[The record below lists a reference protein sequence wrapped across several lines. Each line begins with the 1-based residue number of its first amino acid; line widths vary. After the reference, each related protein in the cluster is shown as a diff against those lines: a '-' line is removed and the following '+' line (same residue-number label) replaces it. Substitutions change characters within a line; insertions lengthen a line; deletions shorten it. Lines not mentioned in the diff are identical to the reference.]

1 MYERGLFVF
10 RQDLR
15 IQDNIWLYHAAQNC
29 KELICLFVFD
39 DIVLKQSPSKDRRLG
54 FLIDAL
60 KQLDTQLQ
68 SVGSCLHVAKWDPE
82 TIIPQWIQKYACDVL
97 LCNRSYGPRSQTRDK
112 TLQSWCRKNSVVY
125 QDFEDF
131 LLVEPHTVDQR
142 KVFTPFYKLW
152 KKHLAQLHPDFVQGN
167 YSLSTPTKIQSPAI
181 NQKNQTIY
189 DSVDAG
195 DNAYRPVDR
204 AQKRI
209 QTFNLSDYEATRNN
223 LDIDGTT
230 RLSPYMRFGL
240 VSIRQLFQWGIAVH
254 KAKYWSRAAEEKNHY
269 ISELAWREFWYH
281 IMHYFPETVMIEFQE
296 KRRHINWSRDTE
308 LLYKREMGQTGYPI
322 VDAAMNQLREENRM
336 HGRARMIVASF
347 LTKDMLVDWRLGEK
361 VFAKYLLDYDF
372 AVNMG
377 NRQWSASVWA
387 DPKPLRIFNPI
398 LQSQKF
404 DPQALYIRKY
414 TPVLQKKDT
423 QAIHDPLSQSLDYIA
438 PIVDHYA
445 MSKKARKI
453 YKWA

>member
-1 MYERGLFVF
+1 M
-10 RQDLR
+10 
-15 IQDNIWLYHAAQNC
+15 
-29 KELICLFVFD
+29 
-39 DIVLKQSPSKDRRLG
+39 
-54 FLIDAL
+54 
-60 KQLDTQLQ
+60 
-68 SVGSCLHVAKWDPE
+68 
-82 TIIPQWIQKYACDVL
+82 
-97 LCNRSYGPRSQTRDK
+97 
-112 TLQSWCRKNSVVY
+112 QSWCRKNSVVY

-254 KAKYWSRAAEEKNHY
+254 KAKY
-269 ISELAWREFWYH
+269 
-281 IMHYFPETVMIEFQE
+281 
-296 KRRHINWSRDTE
+296 
-308 LLYKREMGQTGYPI
+308 
-322 VDAAMNQLREENRM
+322 
-336 HGRARMIVASF
+336 
-347 LTKDMLVDWRLGEK
+347 
-361 VFAKYLLDYDF
+361 
-372 AVNMG
+372 
-377 NRQWSASVWA
+377 
-387 DPKPLRIFNPI
+387 
-398 LQSQKF
+398 
-404 DPQALYIRKY
+404 
-414 TPVLQKKDT
+414 
-423 QAIHDPLSQSLDYIA
+423 
-438 PIVDHYA
+438 
-445 MSKKARKI
+445 
-453 YKWA
+453 